1 MLCIETTLK
10 RCYVE
15 IFGSQKA
22 SINYNNDQGDPSQ
35 NQGWHK
41 QFEYFKLM
49 WKNPIQIFH
58 AKS

>member
-10 RCYVE
+10 SCYVE

-22 SINYNNDQGDPSQ
+22 PISYDNDQHDPSH
-35 NQGWHK
+35 NQSWHK

-49 WKNPIQIFH
+49 RKNPIQMFI